1 MSTKTRQNSSLKGKP
16 TIGMLCDLAGF
27 IVDVLSRLSFEQV
40 ENLLKNKSTIL
51 RQKLAEV
58 FQIALLVVGVDMQV
72 AEEWQKFYKDHF
84 GLDVD
89 FSEVSI
95 PTKPTEGSWRLL
107 FIPTG
112 LALNTTLATMRE
124 LFKVC
129 VYIEDPDKNVS
140 NSTRTS
146 VKSYAIWVWD
156 GLEPDERYLGK
167 STRWADMAGT
177 IGMTLLE
184 RLVMGTKYF
193 TLTGKHLD
201 EKGVT
206 LCTGSRSAD
215 GYVPRVCWD
224 PDPSMVSVY

>member
-40 ENLLKNKSTIL
+40 DNLLKNKNTIL
-51 RQKLAEV
+51 RQKLVEV
-58 FQIALLVVGVDMQV
+58 FQAAIATDMYSGIR
-72 AEEWQKFYKDHF
+72 AEWQKLYKDHF

-89 FSEVSI
+89 FSEVSV

-107 FIPTG
+107 FIPMG
-112 LALNTTLATMRE
+112 LTLDTTLAMMRRQ
-124 LFKVC
+124 FKVC
-129 VYIEDPDKNVS
+129 VYIEDLDKNIS

-146 VKSYAIWVWD
+146 VTSYAIWVWD

-184 RLVMGTKYF
+184 RMVLETKYF
-193 TLTGKHLD
+193 TETGKYLD

-206 LCTGSRSAD
+206 FCTGSRSAD

-224 PDPSMVSVY
+224 FDTSMVSVY